1 MYVCCLCFVF
11 FPPLKSML
19 ISWFRFVWLLTMSWL
34 NASKSYTNWTIKELL
49 NGENVFLSFLP
60 VKVDQTQ
67 RNLSS
72 GEARSREQKHS
83 GVIIRAKS
91 QLFVFSLSALE
102 RELTFCSC
110 WYVKNVVFRPN
121 QGATFDQIWILRH
134 WSQNCGSFSLWAW
147 AAAMDISTATSP
159 TGFVLYNFEVSRFY
173 FYLCLCYRYT
183 RDKSGWRPQHN
194 Q

>member
-1 MYVCCLCFVF
+1 MSYCTFLPIRVVLQPFIRVVSECQFVRIIELSACCWVETRTVRLFTVMTWRWLNCLLFLMYVCCLCFVF

-72 GEARSREQKHS
+72 GEAKSREQKHS

-91 QLFVFSLSALE
+91 QLFVFSLSDLE
-102 RELTFCSC
+102 REFPFCSC
-110 WYVKNVVFRPN
+110 W
-121 QGATFDQIWILRH
+121 
-134 WSQNCGSFSLWAW
+134 
-147 AAAMDISTATSP
+147 
-159 TGFVLYNFEVSRFY
+159 
-173 FYLCLCYRYT
+173 
-183 RDKSGWRPQHN
+183 
-194 Q
+194 